1 VNGSIR
7 RSAVVLGVLPGI
19 VFAATASAAPAQ
31 VLPNPPS
38 SVYSYDGSG
47 NNSSHLTWGA
57 AGTALLR
64 RSPAAYGD
72 RISTPAGS
80 SRPSARAI
88 SNALSAQ
95 SESIVNSRS
104 LSDFIYVWGQ
114 FLDHDINL
122 TSTGSE
128 KFPIQVPTGDVSFDP
143 NSTGTQTIPFTRS
156 VAAAGTGTSRANP
169 RQQTDSVTAFID
181 GSQVY
186 GSDSTRAAALRSFE
200 GGQLRTSA
208 GNMLPFNTDGL
219 ANANDA
225 HRLPDDQLFLAGDVR
240 ANENPDLTSLQTL
253 FMREHNRIAAENQQA
268 HPDWTDEQLY
278 QSARSVVIAEIQSI
292 TYNEFLPALMGRN
305 SLAPYSGYNP
315 RVNPS
320 MSNEFSTAAFRF
332 GHSLLDG
339 EIGRLNDDGSEVPEG
354 SLTLMN
360 SFFNPSVFDPT
371 LPNHEGDVDPF
382 LKAISSGNAQ
392 EIDLNLVDD
401 VRNFLFGAP
410 GQGGLDLASLN
421 IQRGRDHGLANYNA
435 VRVAYGLP
443 RVTRF
448 DQITP
453 DRSVQRS
460 LKKLYG
466 SVNNIDLWVG
476 GLAEKH
482 VAQSSLGPLFQRILV
497 DQFTRLRAGDSGW
510 FEHTLSGQQI
520 AEVRATHLSDI
531 IMRNTSLTNIQPNI
545 FVWRGSTS

>member
-1 VNGSIR
+1 MNGSIR
-7 RSAVVLGVLPGI
+7 RSAGDLGVLPGI

-31 VLPNPPS
+31 VPPNPPT

-47 NNSSHLTWGA
+47 NNSAHATWGA

-64 RSPAAYGD
+64 RSAAAYGD

-128 KFPIQVPTGDVSFDP
+128 KFPIQVPAGDASFDP
-143 NSTGTQTIPFTRS
+143 NSTGTQTIPFSRS
-156 VAAAGTGTSRANP
+156 TAAAGTGTSRRNP

-219 ANANDA
+219 PNANDA

-371 LPNHEGDVDPF
+371 LPNHEGDIDPF

-392 EIDLNLVDD
+392 EIDLKLVDD